1 MDTRP
6 IGVFDSGL
14 GGLTAVRALR
24 QILPEENLIYFGD
37 TARVPYGGRSKA
49 MLLKY
54 ARQDVRF
61 LKSFDLKAIVI
72 ACGTVSTT
80 SLDTLQQENT
90 LPLVGVVEPTCR
102 RALLVTKR
110 KKIGII
116 ATLAS
121 IRSGAYESV
130 LRHLD
135 PEVEVIG
142 QPCPLF
148 VPLVENG
155 RIHPGDVVIETVA
168 REYLQPLKDAGVDTL
183 ILGCTH
189 YPLLTEVIADIM
201 GPEVTLVSAG
211 EESAFELKRLLKAE
225 GLRAEE
231 GRQGAAEFYVSDRP
245 EDFERIASVFL
256 GEDLHHAA
264 RRIDIEQY

>member
-1 MDTRP
+1 MKYAACAENQRE
-6 IGVFDSGL
+6 VVN
-14 GGLTAVRALR
+14 AV
-24 QILPEENLIYFGD
+24 
-37 TARVPYGGRSKA
+37 ARVFNSEEEA
-49 MLLKY
+49 IAAIY
-54 ARQDVRF
+54 ASQ
-61 LKSFDLKAIVI
+61 
-72 ACGTVSTT
+72 
-80 SLDTLQQENT
+80 
-90 LPLVGVVEPTCR
+90 
-102 RALLVTKR
+102 
-110 KKIGII
+110 
-116 ATLAS
+116 
-121 IRSGAYESV
+121 
-130 LRHLD
+130 
-135 PEVEVIG
+135 
-142 QPCPLF
+142 
-148 VPLVENG
+148 
-155 RIHPGDVVIETVA
+155 IHPGDVVIETVA